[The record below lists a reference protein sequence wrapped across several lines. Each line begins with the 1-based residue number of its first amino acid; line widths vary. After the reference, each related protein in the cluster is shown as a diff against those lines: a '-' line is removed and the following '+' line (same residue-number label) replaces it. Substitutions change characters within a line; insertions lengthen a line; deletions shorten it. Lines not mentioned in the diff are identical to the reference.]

1 MNVLDALLDFL
12 LNFYGS
18 GLYGLIFA
26 ILLACGLGIP
36 IPEDITLFCSGVLAY
51 YGLIEVR
58 TTIVVCFLGVM
69 IGDATVFWL
78 GSHYG
83 RKITK
88 KWFFQKILPEERLNY
103 VRENLLKKHGNK
115 IIFAARFMPGFRAPL
130 FFSAGTLHVP
140 FRVFFFYDGLA
151 AMISVPLIVYAVY
164 RFGGEVDSVIRK
176 IKSAEQAVVVIIVLV
191 AVFSVLKWLKR
202 RRTDEI

>member
-12 LNFYGS
+12 LNFYGN
-18 GLYGLIFA
+18 GLYALIFG

-51 YGLIEVR
+51 YGLIDVR
-58 TTIVVCFLGVM
+58 TTIVICFLGVLL
-69 IGDATVFWL
+69 GDATVFWL
-78 GSHYG
+78 GAHYG

-103 VRENLLKKHGNK
+103 VRDNLLKKHGNK
-115 IIFAARFMPGFRAPL
+115 IIFAARFMPGLRAPL
-130 FFSAGTLHVP
+130 YFSAGTLHVP
-140 FRVFFFYDGLA
+140 FRVFLFYDGLA
-151 AMISVPLIVYAVY
+151 ALVSVPLIIYVVY

-176 IKSAEQAVVVIIVLV
+176 IKSIEQAVVVAIIVI